1 MWILTNPLFN
11 KETKQLYSWIPKG
24 WTSAVINQTVRGSLS
39 MISAFLSNSKFL
51 CSLYHSTVD
60 SFVFCDFV
68 KLLKYSLTK
77 LSIDIK
83 IQVVVVLDNA
93 YYHRSTQT
101 IEWFKHHGINVEFL
115 SPYWPNLAPVEAL
128 FKFIKS
134 RVKKLWV
141 GKSVNCSKPT
151 GIKTIHEAC
160 SQISEQ
166 AQNDTWISFTR
177 EGRQFIY
184 EAEMLVALLLK

>member
-11 KETKQLYSWIPKG
+11 KETKQSYSWILKG
-24 WTSAVINQTVRGSLS
+24 WTYAVINQTVSGSIS
-39 MISAFLSNSKFL
+39 MISAFLSNSEFL

-68 KLLKYSLTK
+68 KLLKYSLAK
-77 LSIDIK
+77 LNIDIK
-83 IQVVVVLDNA
+83 TQVVVVLDYA
-93 YYHRSTQT
+93 SYHRSAQT
-101 IEWFKHHGINVEFL
+101 IEWFKHHGISVEFL
-115 SPYWPNLAPVEAL
+115 PPYWPNLAPVETL

-141 GKSVNCSKPT
+141 GKSVNFSKPT

-166 AQNDTWISFTR
+166 ARHEAWVSFTR
-177 EGRQFIY
+177 EGRKSIY
-184 EAEMLVALLLK
+184 EAEMLDAL